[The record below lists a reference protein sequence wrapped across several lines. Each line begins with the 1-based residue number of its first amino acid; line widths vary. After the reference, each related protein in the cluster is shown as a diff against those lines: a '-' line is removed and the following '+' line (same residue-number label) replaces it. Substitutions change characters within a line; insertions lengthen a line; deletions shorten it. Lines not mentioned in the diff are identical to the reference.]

1 VIVVKKI
8 VISLVTD
15 DSGQTLVETSLI
27 YLFVAIALITSLVF
41 LGDEVIALYSNSSKK
56 IMEIGK

>member
-1 VIVVKKI
+1 MIVVKKI

>member
-1 VIVVKKI
+1 VKKI